1 MKGSA
6 MPMSPE
12 DLEELKSLIA
22 VARKRPLNFAI
33 CMGKK
38 PEDTVFMMHRM
49 KAPDVLARLA
59 KKEGD
64 TAKVAFGEV
73 NAKGKKIML
82 TCHDDIPAGIAKRT
96 KLFLRS
102 VDMPM
107 KIVMLDATGAMVE
120 DDGDPDEI
128 EDGLDEVEAVEDQAE
143 EAPTA
148 APPADTTP
156 SQDPQAAAWAK
167 AASAF
172 QPLVDAFVAAGS
184 DRAAQVDAAWKAA
197 IKAAADGKIADAM
210 AVAAK
215 LKPIITAQAGQG
227 STPTQDAAAWKTAR
241 DGMMGLYERALGF
254 NPTNRTQLEA
264 AWAMAEE
271 KAEADPASAL
281 KILDRL
287 RPALEAVVAAGASGS
302 DTQSIPQDVVPFQRA
317 RVLWAGTRAKMM
329 DEIRKLEDSII
340 AFCEADEDLAAVA
353 AEARNLSKRIAIF
366 DASLETTLD
375 EITNS
380 AEGDQRTALKKLAM
394 DKVRA
399 YAAALNDEFFK
410 AVDADNGF
418 TNVAVAST
426 ARQSLAAIAK
436 TLA

>member
-1 MKGSA
+1 
-6 MPMSPE
+6 MPMTPE

-38 PEDTVFMMHRM
+38 PEDTIFMMHRM

-64 TAKVAFGEV
+64 TAKVAFGEA

-82 TCHDDIPAGIAKRT
+82 TCHEDIPAGIAKRT

-107 KIVMLDATGAMVE
+107 KIVMLDAAGAMVE
-120 DDGDPDEI
+120 DDGDAEEVDET
-128 EDGLDEVEAVEDQAE
+128 ETLEAEGVDEAAVEQ
-143 EAPTA
+143 TSR
-148 APPADTTP
+148 PADTAEP
-156 SQDPQAAAWAK
+156 SQDPQAAVWAK
-167 AASAF
+167 AAAAF

-184 DRAAQVDAAWKAA
+184 DRAAQVGAAWNAA
-197 IKAAADGKIADAM
+197 LNAAANGKISDAM

-215 LKPIITAQAGQG
+215 LKPIITAQAG
-227 STPTQDAAAWKTAR
+227 SAMAPASDAAAWKTAR
-241 DGMMGLYERALGF
+241 DGLMGLYERALGL
-254 NPTNRTQLEA
+254 NPANRTQLEA

-271 KAEADPASAL
+271 KAESDPASAL

-287 RPALEAVVAAGASGS
+287 RPALEAVIAAGASGS
-302 DTQSIPQDVVPFQRA
+302 DQSSIAQDVVPFQRA

-340 AFCEADEDLAAVA
+340 AFCEADEDLAPVA
-353 AEARNLSKRIAIF
+353 AEARTLSKRIEVF

-375 EITNS
+375 DITN
-380 AEGDQRTALKKLAM
+380 APEGEQRAALKKLAL

-399 YAAALNDEFFK
+399 YAAALNDDFFK